1 MRTMFF
7 RSLALAVATL
17 AVTSAAAGEERAS
30 RLLNSMEVGQL
41 MARGEPAD
49 HVRLSDHFGALGDWH
64 TAQVN
69 RHKSMS
75 EHFLGNANRNLP
87 VGMSMHCNRLAEVHA
102 QSATAAGQLADHHQ
116 TLSSATTATPPDH
129 RALYE
134 YFLTLATR
142 YSADAKEHAAL
153 AQVYRGTRLAQVALH
168 HDRLTVLARG
178 SAKEATA
185 AAVMHKDLAGVAR

>member
-1 MRTMFF
+1 MRTIFF

-17 AVTSAAAGEERAS
+17 AVTSAAAGEEPAS
-30 RLLNSMEVGQL
+30 RLLNNMEVGQL
-41 MARGEPAD
+41 MARAEPAD
-49 HVRLSDHFGALGDWH
+49 HVRLSDHFSALGDWH

-75 EHFLGNANRNLP
+75 EHFLGNPNRNLP
-87 VGMSMHCNRLAEVHA
+87 TGMSMHCNRLADLHA
-102 QSATAAGQLADHHQ
+102 QSATAARQLAGSHE
-116 TLSSATTATPPDH
+116 TLSSATTAAPPDH

-134 YFLTLATR
+134 YFLTVATG
-142 YSADAKEHAAL
+142 YSAEAKERAAL

-168 HDRLTVLARG
+168 HDRLGVLARE

-185 AAVMHKDLAGVAR
+185 AAVMHKDLADVAK